1 MIITDFSNKYNDIHN
16 IKILSLMNR
25 RYKTE
30 LTERHLNYE
39 LDYDSI
45 IVVNEEENRNTTPQA
60 LFSL

>member
-45 IVVNEEENRNTTPQA
+45 IVVNEEENRNVTPQA

>member
-30 LTERHLNYE
+30 LTDRHLNYE

-45 IVVNEEENRNTTPQA
+45 IVVNEEENRNVTPQA

>member
-1 MIITDFSNKYNDIHN
+1 MNITDFSNQYNDIHN

-30 LTERHLNYE
+30 LTEKHLNYD

-45 IVVNEEENRNTTPQA
+45 LIVNEEENRNVTQQA

>member
-30 LTERHLNYE
+30 LTDRHLNYE

>member
-1 MIITDFSNKYNDIHN
+1 MNITDFSNQYNDIHN

-30 LTERHLNYE
+30 LTERHLNYD

-45 IVVNEEENRNTTPQA
+45 LIVNEEENRNVTQQA